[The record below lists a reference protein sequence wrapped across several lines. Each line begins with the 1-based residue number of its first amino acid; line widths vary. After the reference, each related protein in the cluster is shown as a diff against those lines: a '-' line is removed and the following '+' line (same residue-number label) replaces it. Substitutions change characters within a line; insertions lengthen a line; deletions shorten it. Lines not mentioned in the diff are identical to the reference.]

1 MALHAFC
8 SAPFTINSTKAI
20 INNKYHYMKTIIKS
34 IFTCASLV
42 IFMACSGGGDHGHDH
57 EGTHE
62 HEHEHSEAH
71 EHSEHEHEHSVDE
84 HSEGEHE
91 HEHSEGG
98 ASAEI
103 TLSPQQAKQFG
114 VKSVVVKRGPFHETL
129 KVSGQIIG
137 AQGDEYTVVA
147 SSAGVVSLN
156 KSVAV
161 GSHVS
166 AGQAIA
172 RLSAKNMVGGDAN
185 EQARIIYNNAKRE
198 LERLKPL
205 YEDKIV
211 TARDYN
217 NALENYERARA
228 ACASRSGGGVATTA
242 IAGTVIALNVADGE
256 FVEAGAPIAK
266 VSKNARLL
274 LRADVPASYATKVQN
289 FSSANFRTSAGSE
302 VYSVSKLGGRRLS
315 AGTTAAAQ
323 PGYIPVCFEFTNN
336 GTLVSGSFAEIYLI
350 GTERSNAIAV
360 PTTAL
365 TEELGSFFVYVQ
377 LDDECYAKRRVETG
391 ISDGCN
397 IEILSGLN
405 EGEKVVAQGATI
417 IKLAGSGGAIP
428 GHSHEH

>member
-1 MALHAFC
+1 
-8 SAPFTINSTKAI
+8 
-20 INNKYHYMKTIIKS
+20 MKTIIKS

-156 KSVAV
+156 KSGAV

-185 EQARIIYNNAKRE
+185 EQARIIYNNA
-198 LERLKPL
+198 
-205 YEDKIV
+205 I
-211 TARDYN
+211 
-217 NALENYERARA
+217 
-228 ACASRSGGGVATTA
+228 
-242 IAGTVIALNVADGE
+242 
-256 FVEAGAPIAK
+256 
-266 VSKNARLL
+266 
-274 LRADVPASYATKVQN
+274 
-289 FSSANFRTSAGSE
+289 
-302 VYSVSKLGGRRLS
+302 
-315 AGTTAAAQ
+315 
-323 PGYIPVCFEFTNN
+323 GY
-336 GTLVSGSFAEIYLI
+336 YLI
-350 GTERSNAIAV
+350 
-360 PTTAL
+360 
-365 TEELGSFFVYVQ
+365 
-377 LDDECYAKRRVETG
+377 
-391 ISDGCN
+391 
-397 IEILSGLN
+397 
-405 EGEKVVAQGATI
+405 
-417 IKLAGSGGAIP
+417 
-428 GHSHEH
+428 

>member
-1 MALHAFC
+1 
-8 SAPFTINSTKAI
+8 
-20 INNKYHYMKTIIKS
+20 MKTIIKS

-71 EHSEHEHEHSVDE
+71 EHSEHEHEHS
-84 HSEGEHE
+84 EG
-91 HEHSEGG
+91 EHSEGG

-185 EQARIIYNNAKRE
+185 EQARIIYNNA
-198 LERLKPL
+198 
-205 YEDKIV
+205 I
-211 TARDYN
+211 
-217 NALENYERARA
+217 
-228 ACASRSGGGVATTA
+228 
-242 IAGTVIALNVADGE
+242 
-256 FVEAGAPIAK
+256 
-266 VSKNARLL
+266 
-274 LRADVPASYATKVQN
+274 
-289 FSSANFRTSAGSE
+289 
-302 VYSVSKLGGRRLS
+302 
-315 AGTTAAAQ
+315 
-323 PGYIPVCFEFTNN
+323 GY
-336 GTLVSGSFAEIYLI
+336 YLI
-350 GTERSNAIAV
+350 
-360 PTTAL
+360 
-365 TEELGSFFVYVQ
+365 
-377 LDDECYAKRRVETG
+377 
-391 ISDGCN
+391 
-397 IEILSGLN
+397 
-405 EGEKVVAQGATI
+405 
-417 IKLAGSGGAIP
+417 
-428 GHSHEH
+428 